1 MHILIITAHPSSH
14 GFTPAMAQK
23 YRETKEKNGD
33 TVEILDLYKTEFK
46 MGYLDY
52 EEKSDMKKPDAIR
65 DAIQA
70 KIILANE
77 LVFIFPIWHVN
88 VPAILKNF
96 FDTIFTG
103 GFAYQ
108 YTKDTFIFPKKLLT
122 GKTARVF
129 CTCDAFGIL
138 YWLIGNPLRVILQL
152 GVFGWCGIKVKSYIV
167 FDRMR
172 KKTPEECETMLAKVE
187 RIAGR

>member
-1 MHILIITAHPSSH
+1 MHSLIITAHPSSK
-14 GFTPAMAQK
+14 GFTQAMAQR
-23 YRETKEKNGD
+23 YRETKEKNGH
-33 TVEILDLYKTEFK
+33 TVEVLDLYKTDLK
-46 MGYLDY
+46 MGYLNY
-52 EEKSDMKKPDAIR
+52 EEKTDMKKPDAIR
-65 DAIQA
+65 DAIQT
-70 KIILANE
+70 KITAADE

-108 YTKDTFIFPKKLLT
+108 YTKDTLIFPKKLLV

-152 GVFGWCGIKVKSYIV
+152 GVFGWCGIKVKSYTI

-172 KKTPEECETMLAKVE
+172 EKTPDQCEKMLCKVGSL
-187 RIAGR
+187 AQ

>member
-1 MHILIITAHPSSH
+1 
-14 GFTPAMAQK
+14 
-23 YRETKEKNGD
+23 
-33 TVEILDLYKTEFK
+33 
-46 MGYLDY
+46 
-52 EEKSDMKKPDAIR
+52 MKKPDAVR

-70 KIILANE
+70 KITAADE
-77 LVFIFPIWHVN
+77 LVFVFPIWHVN

-108 YTKDTFIFPKKLLT
+108 YTQNTFIFPKKLLK

-152 GVFGWCGIKVKSYIV
+152 GVLGWCGIKVKSYTN

-172 KKTPEECETMLAKVE
+172 KRTPEECEKMLRKVE
-187 RIAGR
+187 KIA